1 MRRENHRRRGVYRT
15 SSGGW
20 GHRAVY
26 VGAVVATAALIA
38 GFGAALLAYGPLGT
52 PIHTLAGSSANTP
65 PQGVVFGTAIL
76 TTAADLVLTNATGP
90 GNVTWNWT
98 NATGGFNGPCNTS
111 GILNSTNDS
120 YIPYDTN
127 NSTNASAPLQ
137 NLSALGNSTTL
148 VCLNSVNNGMLNA
161 TWYYAQNG
169 TPQTYNSY
177 NATNWVANGSSFNS
191 SSVNIP
197 SCSNWTS
204 TNYSNWTTYHDFN
217 STYNSFIPCP
227 TYFEMNNNT
236 TYLTSF
242 AGSGNATGGYNN
254 STLWSPNQTGYL
266 PNDVVFAVP
275 VIFTNDS
282 INGTYEISVSIQ
294 GVTPVAQTFYFN
306 DTIGNT
312 SGAGNIY
319 NDTVLFVFD
328 VTAAW
333 LMDLATNIT
342 GNVSINGSI
351 PVIYGSIGT
360 VSVVVTECAQLV
372 CPLAAPVV

>member
-1 MRRENHRRRGVYRT
+1 MRRENHRRTGVYRK

-52 PIHTLAGSSANTP
+52 PVRSIAGTTAGLAP
-65 PQGVVFGTAIL
+65 KGVVLGTASETFASQL
-76 TTAADLVLTNATGP
+76 NLNNASAPGAA
-90 GNVTWNWT
+90 TWNWT
-98 NATGGFNGPCNTS
+98 NATGGFNGPCNAS
-111 GILNSTNDS
+111 GILNQTNGS

-137 NLSALGNSTTL
+137 NLSANGNSTTL
-148 VCLNSVNNGMLNA
+148 VCLNSVNNGLVNA

-169 TPQTYNSY
+169 SEQTYNSY
-177 NATNWVANGSSFNS
+177 NSTNWVANGSSYNS
-191 SSVNIP
+191 SAFNIP

-204 TNYSNWTTYHDFN
+204 TNFTNWTEYHEFN
-217 STYNSFIPCP
+217 TTYNSFIPCS

-242 AGSGNATGGYNN
+242 GGSGNATGGYNN
-254 STLWSPNQTGYL
+254 SSLWSPNQTGYL
-266 PNDVVFAVP
+266 PSDVVYALP
-275 VIFTNDS
+275 VIFENS
-282 INGTYEISVSIQ
+282 SVNGTYEISVAIQ
-294 GVTPVAQTFYFN
+294 GVTPVAQTFFFN

-312 SGAGNIY
+312 TLQ

-328 VTAAW
+328 MTVAW
-333 LMDLATNIT
+333 LMDLSLNMT
-342 GNVSINGSI
+342 GNTTNGSAL
-351 PVIYGSIGT
+351 VVYGSIGT
-360 VSVVVTECAQLV
+360 ASIIVSECAQLV
-372 CPLAAPVV
+372 CPIEAPVFV